1 MSRKTARP
9 SAEPKPKSIQT
20 KEALKRLADL
30 ASKPVA
36 PDRIRREVEGM
47 VKIWLDGA
55 GDERRIELRDKLEE
69 MGGELGEGVEAAT
82 EALGDLDNE
91 DLAGKRHA
99 TAALHALR
107 AAKDALVQARTS
119 L

>member
-1 MSRKTARP
+1 MARKSIRP
-9 SAEPKPKSIQT
+9 PAEPRPEPIKTQV
-20 KEALKRLADL
+20 ALKRLADL

-47 VKIWLDGA
+47 VKAWLEGA
-55 GDERRIELRDKLEE
+55 GDERRIELREKLEE
-69 MGGELGEGVEAAT
+69 MGGELGDGVEAAA

-99 TAALHALR
+99 TAALQALR
-107 AAKDALVQARTS
+107 AAQDALVQARTS